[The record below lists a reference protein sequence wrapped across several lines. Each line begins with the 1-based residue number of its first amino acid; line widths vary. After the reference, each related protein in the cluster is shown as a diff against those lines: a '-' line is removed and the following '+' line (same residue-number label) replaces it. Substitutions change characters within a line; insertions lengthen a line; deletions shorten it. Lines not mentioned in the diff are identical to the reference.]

1 MRRLLLAYKE
11 LMLRLEGLTRGLQQQ
26 WDGEQRQGTP
36 KAAGPASEP
45 APAPHRQQQDEQQAP
60 EEAAAPEEALISMDS
75 GWAAEQ
81 HRGGSNGAQQES
93 LI

>member
-1 MRRLLLAYKE
+1 MPPKPLSPFDLPD
-11 LMLRLEGLTRGLQQQ
+11 QQPQ
-26 WDGEQRQGTP
+26 AQ
-36 KAAGPASEP
+36 AEP
-45 APAPHRQQQDEQQAP
+45 VDQQDEQQDEQQAP